1 MFMQIQLSGCIA
13 ILLTEIQSYL
23 ACTHIMIAE
32 QVLQQPNLDIWPV
45 QIELKERCLVM
56 ASEQEMFA

>member
-1 MFMQIQLSGCIA
+1 
-13 ILLTEIQSYL
+13 
-23 ACTHIMIAE
+23 MIAE